1 MQLEISGGLHVKVDS
16 MEIEIA
22 TALILILVVL
32 ASFALYIHQ
41 QNNDILHEV
50 CIVILQLASVALFV
64 LGKFVFPFCW
74 RKNLM
79 NLSNSSV
86 LEFFD

>member
-1 MQLEISGGLHVKVDS
+1 

-22 TALILILVVL
+22 TTLVQVVL

-41 QNNDILHEV
+41 QKIMTFYYGV

-64 LGKFVFPFCW
+64 LGLFQQLTGLLREV
-74 RKNLM
+74 
-79 NLSNSSV
+79 NSGKSHCI
-86 LEFFD
+86 